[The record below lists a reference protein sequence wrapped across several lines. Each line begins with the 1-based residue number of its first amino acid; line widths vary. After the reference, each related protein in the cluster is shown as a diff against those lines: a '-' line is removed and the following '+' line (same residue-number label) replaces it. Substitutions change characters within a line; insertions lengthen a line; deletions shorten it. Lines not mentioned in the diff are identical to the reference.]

1 MKKILFITH
10 EATATGAPKVLYL
23 FLQWMQ
29 QNHPE
34 VERHVVCLQA
44 GGKLKEAFEQVAH
57 AYHIFPT
64 NKYQKKTFLEKVMTK
79 LGWHTPKKS
88 TVEVWQDLLVAN
100 QYDIIY
106 ANTIVT
112 LPFANQMKERLPKA
126 KLVCHVHEMKTIIQL
141 VLLHQKINF
150 SLVDH
155 WIAVST
161 LVKKDLLD
169 LSIPID
175 LIEIITEFS
184 DIHSSVLKIPK
195 NRVETIQI
203 ASSGI
208 VHWRKG
214 EDLFI
219 QVARVLKKNYPKIDF
234 QFNWY
239 GQLNKNQEIIINADL
254 EKLDLKNKVHFG
266 GHTNNIYEA
275 FSNTDLFLLTSR
287 EDPFPLVAIEAGA
300 IGIPVICFDK
310 ATGIAEIVNKIQ
322 PFDVLDYLD
331 VEAMAERIAF
341 YYSNPLELKVIA
353 EKSKIEY
360 GIFTVEEQCKK
371 IYSLLSIT

>member
-64 NKYQKKTFLEKVMTK
+64 NKYQKKTFLEKVMAK

-126 KLVCHVHEMKTIIQL
+126 KLVCHVHEMKT
-141 VLLHQKINF
+141 VMKLLLPNISEYQN
-150 SLVDH
+150 SVDQ

-161 LVKKDLLD
+161 PVKN
-169 LSIPID
+169 D
-175 LIEIITEFS
+175 LISFSLNEKKISLVYEFS
-184 DIHSSVLKIPK
+184 NFKNDIVIESNKSKF
-195 NRVETIQI
+195 
-203 ASSGI
+203 I
-208 VHWRKG
+208 VGSCGAIHWRKG
-214 EDLFI
+214 YDFFI
-219 QVARVLKKNYPKIDF
+219 QVARYINKYYPEINKYIEFLWVGSIDDFHKLIIYSDITKLELVNLKFVGEQNNPYDLF
-234 QFNWY
+234 Q
-239 GQLNKNQEIIINADL
+239 QMD
-254 EKLDLKNKVHFG
+254 V
-266 GHTNNIYEA
+266 
-275 FSNTDLFLLTSR
+275 FLLTSR
-287 EDPFPLVAIEAGA
+287 EDPFPLVAIEVAGLKKP
-300 IGIPVICFDK
+300 ILCFDK
-310 ATGIAEIVNKIQ
+310 ATGSSEIIRKINPNNVVN
-322 PFDVLDYLD
+322 YLD
-331 VEAMAERIAF
+331 IEEMAERVVF
-341 YYSNPLELKVIA
+341 YFKNKDSLEVD
-353 EKSKIEY
+353 
-360 GIFTVEEQCKK
+360 GIKYQQEFISFSVEEQAPK
-371 IYSLLSIT
+371 IFDLLN